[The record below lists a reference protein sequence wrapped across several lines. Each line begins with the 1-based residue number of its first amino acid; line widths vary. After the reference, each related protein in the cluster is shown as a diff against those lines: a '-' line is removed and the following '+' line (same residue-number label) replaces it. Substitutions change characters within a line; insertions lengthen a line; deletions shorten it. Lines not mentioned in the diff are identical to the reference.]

1 MSENNKKY
9 ILITAA
15 LIVIGDDLYF
25 FYWMGTPQYTF
36 TQIHEAVQQHDLT
49 KFEKHVDL
57 NSLYAHAYDDVVYY
71 AFGDPKEANP
81 FLLGIVQSLKS
92 VVVPIMTE
100 QTKHYVETGSIED
113 NTEETSDIDDTAP
126 APTPA
131 PSPKTEGQQ
140 LAEQLKER
148 TGFGTMRYEGV
159 ESSEQVGKTADV
171 AVKLYDKQLEHNFI
185 LHVKMYELDDGSWR
199 LTEITNL
206 KELLKE
212 REQATAAKLKQ
223 LNSKVQAE
231 LDAAVTAVPGT
242 IAIDSSG
249 GWFPSYTMQ
258 NTFTLNNISA
268 KTITG
273 LQGSVEVFDNDGMLL
288 QRCRFND
295 YLTLAPQGSSSLKK
309 LFSLNQFKPET
320 VRLLRSDLKTVKW
333 QVTISSV
340 SFDDGSQLQLLT
352 QLPKAK

>member
-15 LIVIGDDLYF
+15 LIVIGAALYF
-25 FYWMGTPQYTF
+25 FYWMRTPQYTF

-131 PSPKTEGQQ
+131 PSPKQ
-140 LAEQLKER
+140 K
-148 TGFGTMRYEGV
+148 V
-159 ESSEQVGKTADV
+159 SSWPSSLRNVPASARCATK
-171 AVKLYDKQLEHNFI
+171 
-185 LHVKMYELDDGSWR
+185 GSKAASR
-199 LTEITNL
+199 S
-206 KELLKE
+206 
-212 REQATAAKLKQ
+212 AKL
-223 LNSKVQAE
+223 
-231 LDAAVTAVPGT
+231 P
-242 IAIDSSG
+242 
-249 GWFPSYTMQ
+249 
-258 NTFTLNNISA
+258 
-268 KTITG
+268 
-273 LQGSVEVFDNDGMLL
+273 MLL
-288 QRCRFND
+288 
-295 YLTLAPQGSSSLKK
+295 SSC
-309 LFSLNQFKPET
+309 
-320 VRLLRSDLKTVKW
+320 
-333 QVTISSV
+333 TINN
-340 SFDDGSQLQLLT
+340 
-352 QLPKAK
+352 

>member
-15 LIVIGDDLYF
+15 LIVIGAALYF
-25 FYWMGTPQYTF
+25 FYWMRTPQYTF

-131 PSPKTEGQQ
+131 PSPKTEG
-140 LAEQLKER
+140 
-148 TGFGTMRYEGV
+148 V

-231 LDAAVTAVPGT
+231 LDAAVTSVPGT
-242 IAIDSSG
+242 ISIDSSG

>member
-1 MSENNKKY
+1 
-9 ILITAA
+9 
-15 LIVIGDDLYF
+15 
-25 FYWMGTPQYTF
+25 
-36 TQIHEAVQQHDLT
+36 
-49 KFEKHVDL
+49 
-57 NSLYAHAYDDVVYY
+57 
-71 AFGDPKEANP
+71 
-81 FLLGIVQSLKS
+81 
-92 VVVPIMTE
+92 
-100 QTKHYVETGSIED
+100 
-113 NTEETSDIDDTAP
+113 
-126 APTPA
+126 
-131 PSPKTEGQQ
+131 
-140 LAEQLKER
+140 
-148 TGFGTMRYEGV
+148 
-159 ESSEQVGKTADV
+159 
-171 AVKLYDKQLEHNFI
+171 
-185 LHVKMYELDDGSWR
+185 MYELDDGSWR

-223 LNSKVQAE
+223 LNSKVQTE

-333 QVTISSV
+333 QVNISSV